1 MPAARRTVAA
11 AVTVAVAVVSLAPS
25 ASAAADQAVAA
36 VGAPAFPYDWVFH
49 LVAWTGVAFTAARAA
64 CRRPWLVAGLL
75 AVAAVAA
82 EVAQAAVPDRTVE
95 PVDLAANLA
104 GVAAGVVVA
113 RRRAR
118 QEVNA

>member
-1 MPAARRTVAA
+1 ME
-11 AVTVAVAVVSLAPS
+11 L
-25 ASAAADQAVAA
+25 
-36 VGAPAFPYDWVFH
+36 VFF
-49 LVAWTGVAFTAARAA
+49 L
-64 CRRPWLVAGLL
+64 
-75 AVAAVAA
+75 AVAA